1 MLRTMLPRR
10 SWPLPLL
17 VLAGNLTTGCDIL
30 GSGDEGFIV
39 RVDSISA
46 PAAVDAGTALEV
58 QFHGWVGPNGCSS
71 LSRVEKRAAPQLLEI
86 RFHGV
91 RRSGYCTQMPVPL
104 EHVERAEPPL
114 SDPFTIRVLQP
125 GGAALEQ
132 VVRVGSGG
140 Q

>member
-1 MLRTMLPRR
+1 MLQTMVPRR

-17 VLAGNLTTGCDIL
+17 LLAGILTSGCDIL
-30 GSGDEGFIV
+30 GGDERFVV

-58 QFHGWVGPNGCSS
+58 RFHGWVGPNGCSS

-91 RRSGYCTQMPVPL
+91 RRGGNCTQMPVPL
-104 EHVERAEPPL
+104 EHAERAEPPL

-125 GGAALEQ
+125 DGATLER

-140 Q
+140 

>member
-1 MLRTMLPRR
+1 MVRTLGPKRT
-10 SWPLPLL
+10 WPLSLL

-30 GSGDEGFIV
+30 GSGDESFVV

-46 PAAVDAGTALEV
+46 PAAVDAGTVLDV
-58 QFHGWVGPNGCSS
+58 QFHGYVGPNGCSS

-91 RRSGYCTQMPVPL
+91 RRSGNCTQMPVSL
-104 EHVERAEPPL
+104 EHAERTEPPL

-125 GGAALEQ
+125 DGATLER

-140 Q
+140 

>member
-1 MLRTMLPRR
+1 MVRMMVLKRTR
-10 SWPLPLL
+10 PLPLL
-17 VLAGNLTTGCDIL
+17 VLAGTLATGCDIL
-30 GSGDEGFIV
+30 GSGDERFVV

-91 RRSGYCTQMPVPL
+91 RRSGDCTQMPVPL
-104 EHVERAEPPL
+104 EHTERAAPPL

-125 GGAALEQ
+125 DGASLER
-132 VVRVGSGG
+132 VVRVGSDGL
-140 Q
+140 